1 MLRLRP
7 YKKCD
12 AQHIVKWIKDEMA
25 FYKWSADRYA
35 HYPINADDI
44 NQQYKEFENTDNFY
58 EMIAFDETGVVGH
71 LIMRFTDA
79 EKTILRF
86 GFVIVDDM
94 KRGQGLGKEM
104 PLLALKYAFVESV
117 NMVEYFYT
125 KIKERLL

>member
-1 MLRLRP
+1 M
-7 YKKCD
+7 
-12 AQHIVKWIKDEMA
+12 
-25 FYKWSADRYA
+25 
-35 HYPINADDI
+35 
-44 NQQYKEFENTDNFY
+44 T
-58 EMIAFDETGVVGH
+58 AFDETGVVGH

-104 PLLALKYAFVESV
+104 LLLALKYAFVESV
-117 NMVEYFYT
+117 NMVEYFHT